1 MTCATATD
9 ASPQKRY
16 LLKRKSEVDSN
27 PSASD
32 DHVMDA
38 NKIVDEH
45 VDNAEQRR
53 ISEDERDA
61 TITMAHAKQNVEPN
75 GDDVNPGAGHPVP
88 ELAVCGG
95 EFVHVGDNPRSARRA
110 RQHGDNTD
118 DDDDDDDDDGV
129 VEVPEVK
136 QVRRIEW
143 SEEKEAERPFTAVA
157 ATLDEPAVFT
167 NTPYVSPL
175 CRPSNAHILC
185 CRFPLSATRPVH
197 TLPRGVL

>member
-1 MTCATATD
+1 VLLLSLAALAKMTCATATD
-9 ASPQKRY
+9 ARPQKRY

-38 NKIVDEH
+38 NQIVDEH

-53 ISEDERDA
+53 ISEAERDS
-61 TITMAHAKQNVEPN
+61 TMAHAKQNVEPD

-95 EFVHVGDNPRSARRA
+95 EFVHVGDSPRSARRA
-110 RQHGDNTD
+110 LQHGDNTD
-118 DDDDDDDDDGV
+118 DDDDNGV

-167 NTPYVSPL
+167 NTPYVSHL
-175 CRPSNAHILC
+175 CRPSNAHIVC
-185 CRFPLSATRPVH
+185 C
-197 TLPRGVL
+197 